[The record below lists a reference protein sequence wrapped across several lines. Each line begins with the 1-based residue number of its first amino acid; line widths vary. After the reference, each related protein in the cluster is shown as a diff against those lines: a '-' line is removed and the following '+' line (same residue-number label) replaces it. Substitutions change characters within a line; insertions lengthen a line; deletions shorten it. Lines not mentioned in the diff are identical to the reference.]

1 MRETLKRVYRVWQQT
16 RKFSLTRWRYLFF
29 NLSQK
34 EKTTIAGLLIF
45 AATVSFFLAGYEY
58 WVVRKPSPTRGGTY
72 TEGIIGEPRYLNPVL
87 GTNNEV
93 DRDLITLLFAGL
105 TRHDQDGNIVGD
117 LAKEVEI
124 KEKGRVY
131 EFTLREGLTWP
142 DGKPI
147 TTEDVIFTIDLIQS
161 PKYQSPIRANW
172 QGVRAEVLDERKIRL
187 TLNLPYKP
195 FLENTTIGI
204 LPKHFWQSIK
214 PQNFALAELNIKP
227 VGAGPYRVKKITKD
241 PRGSIK
247 SLELVRNESYHNETF
262 IDKILVRFFQTE
274 DGLVNAY
281 RQGDINGLSLFS
293 PRTKKEIAGRNPNF
307 NTVQMPRY
315 FAIFFNENKND
326 IFKDSSVRRALAQAT
341 PKEKIVSEIL
351 LGEATVQEGP
361 LPQWW
366 LKSDQF
372 STYDFSE
379 EQAQETLANAGW
391 QDKDENGV
399 REKSRRGSEPQILE
413 FTLTTTD
420 WPELT
425 QIVSLLKEHW
435 ERVGFLV
442 NLDII
447 PVSSIQQQVIRPRE
461 YEALLFGEV
470 LGIEIDPFS
479 FWHSSQTKDPGLN
492 LSFYKNKRVD
502 ELLESARQSFDEEQ
516 RQAKYEEFQQIITRD
531 LPAIFLYSPHYIYA
545 QDKKI
550 KGFNTTLIGTPS
562 QRFENVNQWY
572 IKTKRTVPQE

>member
-1 MRETLKRVYRVWQQT
+1 MRKILKKALSIWERA
-16 RKFSLTRWRYLFF
+16 RKFNINRWRYLFL

-34 EKTTIAGLLIF
+34 EKTTITGLLIF
-45 AATVSFFLAGYEY
+45 AAAVSFFLAGYEY
-58 WVVRKPSPTRGGTY
+58 WVLREPFPARGGTY
-72 TEGIIGEPRYLNPVL
+72 IEGIIGEPRYLNPVL

-105 TRHDQDGNIVGD
+105 TKHDPDGNIIGD
-117 LAKEVEI
+117 LAEEITI

-131 EFTLREGLTWP
+131 EFTLREDLTWP

-161 PKYQSPIRANW
+161 PEYQSPVRSNW

-204 LPKHFWQSIK
+204 LPKHFWQNIK

-227 VGAGPYRVKKITKD
+227 VGAGPYRIKKIVKD
-241 PRGSIK
+241 PLGSIK
-247 SLELVRNESYHNETF
+247 LLELVRNETYYQEVF
-262 IDKILVRFFQTE
+262 IDRILVRFYQTE
-274 DGLVNAY
+274 DDLINAY

-293 PRTKKEIAGRNPNF
+293 PRAKKEIAGRNPNF
-307 NTVQMPRY
+307 NNVRMPRY
-315 FAIFFNENKND
+315 FAIFFNENKNNL
-326 IFKDSSVRRALAQAT
+326 FKNTSIRQALAQAT

-351 LGEATVQEGP
+351 LGEANVQEGP

-372 STYDFSE
+372 STYEFSE
-379 EQAQETLANAGW
+379 EQAKDTLINDGW
-391 QDKDENGV
+391 QDTDDDGI
-399 REKSRRGSEPQILE
+399 REKSRQGSEPQILE
-413 FTLTTTD
+413 LTLTTTD

-425 QIVSLLKEHW
+425 QTVSILKEHW
-435 ERVGFLV
+435 ERVGFSV

-447 PVSSIQQQVIRPRE
+447 PVSSIQQQVIRPRD
-461 YEALLFGEV
+461 YEVLLFGEV

-479 FWHSSQTKDPGLN
+479 FWHSSQIKDPGLN
-492 LSFYKNKRVD
+492 LSFYKNKRAD
-502 ELLESARQSFDEEQ
+502 ELLESARQTLDEEQ

-531 LPAIFLYSPHYIYA
+531 LAAIFLYSPHYIYA

-572 IKTKRTVPQE
+572 IKTKRTREQ